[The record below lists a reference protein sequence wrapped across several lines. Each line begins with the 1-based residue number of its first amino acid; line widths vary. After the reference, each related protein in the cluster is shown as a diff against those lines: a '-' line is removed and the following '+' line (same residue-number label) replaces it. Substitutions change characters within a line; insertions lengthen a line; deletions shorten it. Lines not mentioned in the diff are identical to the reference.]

1 MQVYI
6 KVKVKDISEINKLY
20 IWQASNSSLKWCLA
34 NKCGIIV
41 SDDDIGSVIKDSS
54 TVHSK
59 DYWEEARRLA
69 LSECNTFDDT
79 AVGTLITSFDHRETI
94 FPAEVLKS
102 ILIDYLD
109 NMSFSEFSLRVR
121 RHRKQALANRIPKKN
136 TVIAE
141 CIGVD
146 GFLYPSES
154 AAKYAAKTREFTRY
168 IANVCEDIRASG
180 GTFAYCDSYSLHR
193 MLHTLER
200 LQVCYALPAG
210 C

>member
-6 KVKVKDISEINKLY
+6 KVKVKDISEIDKLY

-59 DYWEEARRLA
+59 DYWEKFRQVAAE
-69 LSECNTFDDT
+69 ECSTFDDT
-79 AVGTLITSFDHRETI
+79 AAGMFITSFDSREI
-94 FPAEVLKS
+94 NFPAEVLKS
-102 ILIDYLD
+102 ILLTHLSKI
-109 NMSFSEFSLRVR
+109 SFSEFSLRVR

-180 GTFAYCDSYSLHR
+180 GTSAYCDSYSLHR